1 MRERASIARRLSTL
15 ITAAALATLGFMAV
29 STSAAHA
36 TTSVEGNCESTVTPV
51 VTAVD
56 DGGVN
61 TSVDVTWHD
70 ECTNVDYYNIER
82 SDDGGA
88 TWTTIA
94 TVLTFTRNLAP
105 PSQDGEY
112 LDVDLPCGTYIYRVD
127 AVHAPGHS
135 LPKVSVSLESAPIT
149 ITVSE
154 DCGGGGG
161 QGTCDQLTGALTL
174 GYYSNKNGQATITGS
189 DLTALSALNL
199 RTATGG
205 NFDPTT
211 KAQLKTWLLNGT
223 ATNMSYMLSVQL
235 ATLELNILHGLVDPN
250 DVLCQVPGTPTIGDV
265 ADAANTFLGLY
276 PTVYGGDPNRV
287 DGDALQTL
295 INEIN
300 NDLVTVS

>member
-1 MRERASIARRLSTL
+1 MRQQTGMARRLSAL
-15 ITAAALATLGFMAV
+15 IAATALATLGVVVVGM
-29 STSAAHA
+29 TAAHA
-36 TTSVEGNCESTVTPV
+36 TTSVEGNCESTVTPT

-61 TSVDVTWHD
+61 TSVDITWHD

-82 SDDGGA
+82 SADNGA

-94 TVLTFTRNLAP
+94 SVLTFNRTLAP
-105 PSQDGEY
+105 PTQDGEY

-127 AVHAPGHS
+127 AVHAPGHA
-135 LPKVSVSLESAPIT
+135 LPKVSISLDSAPIT

-154 DCGGGGG
+154 DCSGGGG
-161 QGTCDQLTGALTL
+161 QGECTQLSGALTL
-174 GYYSNKNGQATITGS
+174 GYYSNKNGQATITNS
-189 DLTALSALNL
+189 DLTALDGLNL
-199 RTATGG
+199 RTAGGG

-211 KAQLKTWLLNGT
+211 KSQLKTWLLNAT
-223 ATNMSYMLSVQL
+223 ATNMSYMLSAQL

-250 DVLCQVPGTPTIGDV
+250 DVLCDVPGTPTIGEVVND
-265 ADAANTFLGLY
+265 ANTFLGLY

-300 NDLVTVS
+300 NDLVTVQ